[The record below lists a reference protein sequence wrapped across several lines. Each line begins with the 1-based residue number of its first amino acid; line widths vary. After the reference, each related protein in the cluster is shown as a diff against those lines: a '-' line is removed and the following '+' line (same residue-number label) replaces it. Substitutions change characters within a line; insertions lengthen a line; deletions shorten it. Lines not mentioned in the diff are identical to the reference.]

1 VTISEDR
8 LRNTRAWAAAR
19 PDMSGSGVIVGA
31 IDELL
36 QLREQDRL
44 YKVRHPDDLAVI
56 QFSLMMR
63 DKMAASRDKGRSGWD
78 DPTCCTIEYLQ
89 ELLLSHLEKG
99 DPVDVANFCMMLQ
112 HRGARVAALQREH
125 AASAQDAARYR
136 WLRELR
142 EDDSI
147 SVLHWSPMG
156 GLPPDHEE
164 AADERTGAPLHYD
177 QLDAAID
184 AALAQPDAARAEG
197 ERE

>member
-112 HRGARVAALQREH
+112 HRGARVAALQRDH
-125 AASAQDAARYR
+125 AASVQDAARYR
-136 WLRELR
+136 FLREHRRGVHCVPGHGLITYEVR
-142 EDDSI
+142 Q
-147 SVLHWSPMG
+147 LFQTG
-156 GLPPDHEE
+156 GEFGNDIVTACDLS
-164 AADERTGAPLHYD
+164 
-177 QLDAAID
+177 ID
-184 AALAQPDAARAEG
+184 AAAIAQPDAARPAG
-197 ERE
+197 EMK